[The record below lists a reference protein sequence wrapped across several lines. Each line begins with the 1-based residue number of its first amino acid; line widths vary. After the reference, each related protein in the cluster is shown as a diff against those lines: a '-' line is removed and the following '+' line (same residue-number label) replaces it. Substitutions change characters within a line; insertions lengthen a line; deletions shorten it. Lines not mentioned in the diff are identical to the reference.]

1 VYPTRAVHVESA
13 PHETLSIKERE
24 RRTIERALRDSGG
37 NRRLAARM
45 LGMSER
51 TLYRRIKEFGLDSAP

>member
-1 VYPTRAVHVESA
+1 M
-13 PHETLSIKERE
+13 E
-24 RRTIERALRDSGG
+24 RRTSARALRDSGG

-51 TLYRRIKEFGLDSAP
+51 TLYRRIKEFGLDNAP